1 MIAIEKEQMKNV
13 QQQIRLALHFVL
25 LYLSLVLGMML
36 AKPLFVLA
44 QSADTRQGMHLTDVL
59 QIMLH
64 GLPLDLA
71 TAGYIVAPVWLLLG
85 IAIWTQRVV
94 AWRKCFKAYAVVLA
108 ALLACI
114 YVGDACLYDFW
125 HTKLD
130 ATVWGYLAQPQGMV
144 QSVSMGYALGAAVA
158 IIAVGVVLYYL
169 MTLSFVGKRTKTN
182 NCSLTA
188 TSRPQRIAF
197 TALWG
202 VAGALIFLGIRGGF
216 GKSTANVGMVYYST
230 NTFYNHAAV
239 NPVFSLL
246 SSTLKHHDYGHEA
259 RYFSESE
266 RSRQFAM
273 LGYHTQSVDT
283 EPLLTTTRPNV
294 LIIIM
299 EGCGAEF
306 VNAVNPSAPAQF
318 TPHLNRLAHE
328 GVVFTQ
334 VYANSFRTDRGTIST
349 LSGCPAFPDLSVMK
363 MPALCERQPSIA
375 RTLKAA
381 GYSTSFLY
389 GGDINF
395 TNTHGYLQST
405 GYDHIS
411 GDEAFPASVRHTHN
425 WGVTDRITFD
435 TLYHR
440 IVQMPVGAQAR
451 PWHIGFLTLASHE
464 PWVVPYHRIKDDEI
478 ANSMAYLDDCVGRF
492 VNRLR
497 STPQWHNTL
506 IVLLPDHGIKYGSY
520 SDDADPRK
528 SHIPLIMTGGV
539 IKEPRRINLLCN
551 QSDLAATLLGQL
563 GLPHTDFKMSRD
575 VLSRSYT
582 RPSAVHVWQE
592 GLWYMDH
599 TGHSVLNVLKHD
611 DDMMQRS
618 THMSAPELRRTN
630 AAKAVLQTSYK
641 YLNHK

>member
-1 MIAIEKEQMKNV
+1 MKNV
-13 QQQIRLALHFVL
+13 QQQIWFALHFVL
-25 LYLSLVLGMML
+25 LYLSLVLSMTL

-44 QSADTRQGMHLTDVL
+44 QSADTRQGMHTTDVL
-59 QIMLH
+59 QIMQH

-71 TAGYIVAPVWLLLG
+71 TTGYLVAPVWLLLG
-85 IAIWTQRVV
+85 IAIWSRRIV
-94 AWRKCFKAYAVVLA
+94 AWRKCFKAYAMVLA
-108 ALLACI
+108 TLLALV

-144 QSVSMGYALGAAVA
+144 QSVSMGYALGAVIAV
-158 IIAVGVVLYYL
+158 IAVGLALYYL
-169 MTLSFVGKRTKTN
+169 MTLSFVGKRTKAMC
-182 NCSLTA
+182 CSVT
-188 TSRPQRIAF
+188 TTCKQRIGF
-197 TALWG
+197 TALWA
-202 VAGALIFLGIRGGF
+202 VAGACLFLGIRGGV

-239 NPVFSLL
+239 NPAFSLL

-259 RYFSESE
+259 HYFNESE

-273 LGYHTQSVDT
+273 LGYNTQSVDT
-283 EPLLTTTRPNV
+283 ESLLTTTRPNV

-306 VNAVNPSAPAQF
+306 VNAVNPSAPAQL
-318 TPHLNRLAHE
+318 TPHLNSLARE

-349 LSGCPAFPDLSVMK
+349 LSGCPAYPDLSVMK
-363 MPALCERQPSIA
+363 IPALCERQPSIA

-440 IVQMPVGAQAR
+440 IVQKPVDTQAQ

-464 PWVVPYHRIKDDEI
+464 PWGVPYHRIQGDEV

-492 VNRLR
+492 VQRLR
-497 STPQWHNTL
+497 QTPQWHNTL
-506 IVLLPDHGIKYGSY
+506 IVLLPDHGINYGTY
-520 SDDADPRK
+520 RDDADPRK
-528 SHIPLIMTGGV
+528 SHIPLIMTGGA
-539 IKEPRRINLLCN
+539 IKQPRRINLLCN
-551 QSDLAATLLGQL
+551 QSDLAATLLGQM
-563 GLPHTDFKMSRD
+563 GLPHADFKMSRD
-575 VLSRSYT
+575 VLSRTYT

-599 TGHSVLNVLKHD
+599 SGHSVLNVLKRD
-611 DDMMQRS
+611 DEVVQRA
-618 THMSAPELRRTN
+618 THMSASELRRTN
-630 AAKAVLQTSYK
+630 AAKAVLQTSYM
-641 YLNHK
+641 YLNRK